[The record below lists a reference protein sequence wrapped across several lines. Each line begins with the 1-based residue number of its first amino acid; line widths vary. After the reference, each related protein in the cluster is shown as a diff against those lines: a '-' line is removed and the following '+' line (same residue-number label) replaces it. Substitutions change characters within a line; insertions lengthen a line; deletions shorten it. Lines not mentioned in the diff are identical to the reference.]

1 MLILIISFSF
11 QRVSYMKKMMMNSFN
26 EMFQCVLIYIYIYIY
41 MMQTRKLVLKTKQK
55 YKKIYLYIYMQIR
68 KVSSAF

>member
-1 MLILIISFSF
+1 
-11 QRVSYMKKMMMNSFN
+11 
-26 EMFQCVLIYIYIYIY
+26 